1 MQHANVLLPLED
13 GAEGRRDVRGREPSG
28 RDLVEKGLE
37 EMKVPPV
44 DEGDPNRG
52 PFQRPG
58 GVESAETAA
67 DDDDVSLVASQ
78 RQLSS

>member
-1 MQHANVLLPLED
+1 
-13 GAEGRRDVRGREPSG
+13 
-28 RDLVEKGLE
+28 
-37 EMKVPPV
+37 MKVPPV